1 MKEIRDEAEFN
12 KANKQQRQQL
22 KTEKNKVLKKLR
34 NLLKFYKTAEM
45 DEELKVIEAYKDDPS
60 KYYKAMRKV
69 NS

>member
-1 MKEIRDEAEFN
+1 MKDIKDEAEFN

-34 NLLKFYKTAEM
+34 NLLKFKKTVEM
-45 DEELKVIEAYKDDPS
+45 DEELKVIEAYKVDPS